1 MSDAAS
7 DLPFRILNAYYEQT
21 PLFLT
26 RHHIDSYEHFVFNE
40 MPRLIYGMNP
50 ITILKDPLAPE
61 QGIYTYKVEIYIGGK
76 VDKPE
81 DLKIEVGAPIITVDG
96 GKTVRRMFP
105 NEARLR
111 NLTYSAQIRMNID
124 IFITRTM
131 KTAEGFKSIVTPLNF
146 INYPLMKLP
155 IMLRSKLCSLGQ
167 DSTEDSMIQKGES
180 PLEHGGYFIIDGA
193 EKLLISRQEQAFNSL
208 YISRKAPTDLDTS
221 AYATVVCQHPD
232 TKINRRFSVY
242 LGRDDNLIR
251 VSIPSVRGMV
261 PVFVL
266 FRALGVE
273 TDYDIVRLIF
283 PDNDSEYTKRYEDV
297 LIPSIEDAWPITTQ
311 AMAISFISTLTHQG
325 SIASVLDILRNHLFA
340 HVPDMPLARAYYLA
354 DMVSKLIKAD
364 AKIIS
369 NTDRDDIRN
378 QRLITSGTLIR
389 DLFAAVWKDWVK
401 SVSLTIDKTYNY
413 NKTVYTGEKFQDIF
427 APGNINVIFN
437 VEALNIGITK
447 GFRGRWG
454 TNPHNMKVGVL
465 QPIGRISF
473 YDAMSHCRRILLD
486 FDTSMKQ
493 KGPRHLHP
501 SQIGYFCTN
510 ETPTGAHIGV
520 SKNYS
525 MMTYVSLAAP
535 VQPLLKWLETRGK
548 MISIATADKVIKI
561 TGTRIKINGGVVG
574 FSSNPQLLV
583 KVLKLLKWTACLAPL
598 TSVSFNTIEREISL
612 YIDEGRPVRPLWHLS
627 EGGIWPQMA
636 IYINQHPDFTPS
648 WRDLV
653 LGSLVITKDRK
664 ISDVDFIDPLASR
677 PEALLEDYIK
687 ELEPYAGAIE
697 YVDPYE
703 SNEAFISWWGAK
715 DLTNQHTH
723 IEVHPST
730 MMGLM
735 VSLIPFANHNQSP
748 RNQLSCSQS
757 KQGIGYYANN
767 YLQRYDTYGSQL
779 CYGEGPITRTL
790 TFDHVGKG
798 KVPYGF
804 NCIVAMASTD
814 GYNQD
819 DGILF
824 NKSSVERGMFRSLA
838 LRSYTALEEVDPISK
853 VEYKIG
859 HPKMVS
865 AWTDLKPGFD
875 YSKLDEN
882 GIIREGEFIE
892 DHTILVGRYLEN
904 PETHNIKDSSII
916 PTVFTKGRVESV
928 VVIHQNNGFRLVK
941 IRIIQE
947 RIPELGDKFG
957 SRHGQKGTMGMII
970 PAENM
975 PHTAEGIIPDVIV
988 NPHGLTSRMTVAQL
1002 IECLFGRM
1010 GVEIGAKCNG
1020 TSFFNREN
1028 IVKTVG
1034 ESLMS
1039 IGLHPYTENI
1049 MYCGTTGKQLACS
1062 IFMGPLYFMRMK
1074 HLTSDKINSRGEGR
1088 REMRTHQ
1095 PTGGRGNEGGMRIG
1109 EMERDAISAHG
1120 VSLFLQ
1126 ESMMKRSDAT
1136 DFWICNGCG
1145 TIPIYNEKEKL
1156 FVCPL
1161 CDGPVEFSGTTSES
1175 LALIQPL
1182 KRSRVTFSKV
1192 EMPYALKL
1200 LEQEI
1205 TTYTGSGLRFIT
1217 EKSVG
1222 RLRDTILNWVQKPEA
1237 AATEAA
1243 ATEAAATEAA
1253 ATEAAATEA
1262 AVTEVPVTE
1271 APVTEVPVTEAPV
1284 NNAAKADKTSEMAG
1298 GAVPFDDIVDVNLQ
1312 TIGQE
1317 TGQYSMDSYQNQKGG
1332 TAPVDHIDYSP
1343 LRHQPDGYTHM
1354 GQLPKINFIEPQ
1366 TSGSVLKN
1374 EITQSDTDPVY
1385 RQEGGSAPILEAVS
1399 PIPVEDVIEEVWAQ
1413 PKMWQGGADTVPIG
1427 HEIEGLQEQQEQK
1440 QQEQQQQ
1447 QQLPLVNLQ
1456 LRGGSLTNGA
1466 ERPALIE
1473 ETLGS
1478 NIDQQIFSMPAMGQ
1492 EPFVIANP
1500 YVSPPMFPKEIASV
1514 VANPVSQIPVTP
1526 TQGPTVS
1533 TQLLGEVLGTVQ
1545 QAGGKP
1551 LKSAMK
1557 SRSRSPSSGGSSI
1570 VFDSDEIK
1578 VIKLN

>member
-1 MSDAAS
+1 MFFHYWVAEMVDAAS

-40 MPRLIYGMNP
+40 MPRLIHGMNP
-50 ITILKDPLAPE
+50 ITVLKDPLAAE
-61 QGIYTYKVEIYIGGK
+61 RGIYTYKVEIYMGGK

-81 DLKIEVGAPIITVDG
+81 DLKLEIGPPIITLDG
-96 GKTVRRMFP
+96 GKTIRRMFP

-111 NLTYSAQIRMNID
+111 DLSYSAQIRMNVD
-124 IFITRTM
+124 IFITRTV
-131 KTAEGFKSIVTPLNF
+131 KVGEEFKPTVTPISFL
-146 INYPLMKLP
+146 NYPLIKLP
-155 IMLRSKLCSLGQ
+155 ILLRSKLCSLGQ
-167 DSTEDSMIQKGES
+167 KPTDDSMVQKGES

-208 YISRKAPTDLDTS
+208 YVARRAANDLETS
-221 AYATVVCQHPD
+221 TYATVVCQHPD
-232 TKINRRFSVY
+232 TKMNRRFSMY
-242 LGRDDNLIR
+242 MGRDDKIIR

-261 PVFVL
+261 PLFVL
-266 FRALGVE
+266 FRALGLE
-273 TDYDIVRLIF
+273 SDGDIVRLIF
-283 PDNDSEYTKRYEDV
+283 PDRDSEYTKRYEDV
-297 LIPSIEDAWPITTQ
+297 LIPSIEDAWPMTTQ

-325 SIASVLDILRNHLFA
+325 TIASVLDILRNHLFS
-340 HVPDMPLARAYYLA
+340 HVPDMPMARAYYLA
-354 DMVSKLIKAD
+354 DIVSKVIKTD
-364 AKIIS
+364 NRLS
-369 NTDRDDIRN
+369 PSTDRDDIRN
-378 QRLITSGTLIR
+378 QRLLTTGTLIR
-389 DLFAAVWKDWVK
+389 DLFAAVWKGWIK
-401 SVSLTIDKTYNY
+401 SVSLAIDNTYNY
-413 NKTVYTGEKFQDIF
+413 NKTVYAGEKFRDIF
-427 APGNINVIFN
+427 APGNIGNIFN
-437 VEALNIGITK
+437 IETLNTGIMK

-454 TNPHNMKVGVL
+454 TNPQDIKVGVL
-465 QPIGRISF
+465 QPIGRISY

-486 FDTSMKQ
+486 FDTSIKQ

-535 VQPLLKWLETRGK
+535 VEPLLTWLTTRGG
-548 MISIATADKVIKI
+548 MIAIAKADNVMKI

-574 FSSNPQLLV
+574 FSEEPVLLLE
-583 KVLKLLKWTACLAPL
+583 VLKLLKWTACLAPL
-598 TSVSFNTIEREISL
+598 TSVSFNTTDREISI
-612 YIDEGRPVRPLWHLS
+612 YIDEGRPTRPLWHLAADAAQEVS
-627 EGGIWPQMA
+627 PPQMA
-636 IYINQHPDFTPS
+636 TYINAHPEFTPS

-653 LGSLVITKDRK
+653 LGSLPLTQDRK
-664 ISDVDFIDPLASR
+664 ISDVDFIDPLGDRQASLK
-677 PEALLEDYIK
+677 EYVTALS
-687 ELEPYAGAIE
+687 PYKGSIE

-703 SNEAFISWWGAK
+703 SNEAYISWWGAQ
-715 DLTNQHTH
+715 DLTKQHTH
-723 IEVHPST
+723 IEIHPST

-757 KQGIGYYANN
+757 KQGIGYYATN

-779 CYGEGPITRTL
+779 CYGEAPITRTL
-790 TFDHVGKG
+790 VFDHVGRG

-819 DGILF
+819 DGIMF

-838 LRSYTALEEVDPISK
+838 LRSYTALEEVDPMSR

-859 HPKMVS
+859 NPKSVS

-875 YSKLDEN
+875 YSKLDDN

-892 DHTILVGRYLEN
+892 DHTVLVGRYLEN
-904 PETHNIKDSSII
+904 PENHSIKDASLM

-928 VVIHQNNGFRLVK
+928 VIINQNNGFRLVRV
-941 IRIIQE
+941 RIIQE

-1010 GVEIGAKCNG
+1010 GCEVAAKCNG
-1020 TSFFNREN
+1020 TSFFNRED

-1034 ESLMS
+1034 DSLMS
-1039 IGLHPYTENI
+1039 MGLHPHTENI
-1049 MYCGTTGKQLACS
+1049 MYCGTTGKQLPCS

-1126 ESMMKRSDAT
+1126 ESMMKRSDGT
-1136 DFWICNGCG
+1136 NFWVCNGCG
-1145 TIPIYNEKEKL
+1145 TIPIYNEKDKL
-1156 FVCPL
+1156 FVCPS
-1161 CDGPVEFSGTTSES
+1161 CDGPVEFSGSTAET
-1175 LALIQPL
+1175 LTLVQPL

-1192 EMPYALKL
+1192 EIPYALKL
-1200 LEQEI
+1200 LDQEV

-1222 RLRDTILNWVQKPEA
+1222 SLKDSVLDWSGGYENQVLNQTIRPVSSSAAQAKQQQQQEQASDTLKKEGQMQGGGTGILYADGSKSDNQDVALYYDSEQA
-1237 AATEAA
+1237 SATGLDEHISPAM
-1243 ATEAAATEAA
+1243 
-1253 ATEAAATEA
+1253 
-1262 AVTEVPVTE
+1262 
-1271 APVTEVPVTEAPV
+1271 
-1284 NNAAKADKTSEMAG
+1284 NG
-1298 GAVPFDDIVDVNLQ
+1298 GALQ
-1312 TIGQE
+1312 AINARNIRPPASNSV
-1317 TGQYSMDSYQNQKGG
+1317 YDQN
-1332 TAPVDHIDYSP
+1332 
-1343 LRHQPDGYTHM
+1343 
-1354 GQLPKINFIEPQ
+1354 
-1366 TSGSVLKN
+1366 
-1374 EITQSDTDPVY
+1374 
-1385 RQEGGSAPILEAVS
+1385 GGSAPVDVLGKDPV
-1399 PIPVEDVIEEVWAQ
+1399 PVEHKLEEELLQ
-1413 PKMWQGGADTVPIG
+1413 KGGMAPVESLDAVPNH
-1427 HEIEGLQEQQEQK
+1427 HEGAPAITEGTDINQ
-1440 QQEQQQQ
+1440 
-1447 QQLPLVNLQ
+1447 
-1456 LRGGSLTNGA
+1456 A
-1466 ERPALIE
+1466 
-1473 ETLGS
+1473 
-1478 NIDQQIFSMPAMGQ
+1478 IFSVPSMST
-1492 EPFVIANP
+1492 EPYVVANP
-1500 YVSPPMFPKEIASV
+1500 YVSPPISTNEPVIEPNPAV
-1514 VANPVSQIPVTP
+1514 HLVANAAHTAPVS
-1526 TQGPTVS
+1526 S
-1533 TQLLGEVLGTVQ
+1533 QLLSEVSSTVQ
-1545 QAGGKP
+1545 QGGG

-1557 SRSRSPSSGGSSI
+1557 GTRSRSRSSESTT
-1570 VFDSDEIK
+1570 VFDSTEIK
-1578 VIKLN
+1578 VIKLE